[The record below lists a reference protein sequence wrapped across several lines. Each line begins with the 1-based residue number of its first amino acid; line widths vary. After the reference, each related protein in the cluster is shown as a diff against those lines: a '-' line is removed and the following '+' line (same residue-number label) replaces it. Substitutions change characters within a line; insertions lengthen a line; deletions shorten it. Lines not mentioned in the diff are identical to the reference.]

1 VSSLAKV
8 AAIAL
13 PPLVVIPWRLLSLPS
28 VDDAIPAIPAVAAAT
43 QKERDL
49 ALARLSDMN
58 TGAIRNACASWAAWF
73 FVCVIAITTNPK
85 APLPVGIAMGAF
97 AIGAAPVAWRFSKR
111 RRLAKEAARGPVAP
125 FPFVTL
131 RLLDYRGAPST
142 ATLVAALGVLAD
154 LVVVGIRAVLE
165 WRA

>member
-13 PPLVVIPWRLLSLPS
+13 PPLVVIPWRLLSLPR
-28 VDDAIPAIPAVAAAT
+28 VDDAIAAIPAAAAAT

-49 ALARLSDMN
+49 ALARLGDINS
-58 TGAIRNACASWAAWF
+58 GAIRNACASWAAWF

-85 APLPVGIAMGAF
+85 APFPIGVAMGAF
-97 AIGAAPVAWRFSKR
+97 AISAGPVAWRFGKR
-111 RRLAKEAARGPVAP
+111 RRLAKEAAKGAVAP

-131 RLLDYRGAPST
+131 RLFDYKGAPST
-142 ATLVAALGVLAD
+142 ASLVAGLGVFAD
-154 LVVVGIRAVLE
+154 LIVVGIRAVLE
-165 WRA
+165 WQA